1 MKGLKKK
8 IPSEGIIVRT
18 TTPTSLLVSPIL
30 KLFFCFL
37 FLTPTIDQEGSCWD
51 LSSSLVL
58 QVDEGRF
65 NPTIRS
71 PKSSWKQAHERRQ
84 KWLCKNTHALFVFGF
99 LCKFVD
105 YAKKDVDLS
114 IIEEKENIELVK
126 EGGAKGEK
134 ISIYNIFH
142 DKFHHCWVIKLLLFS
157 NESII
162 DIILLSNIYNSQP

>member
-1 MKGLKKK
+1 MK
-8 IPSEGIIVRT
+8 VD
-18 TTPTSLLVSPIL
+18 
-30 KLFFCFL
+30 
-37 FLTPTIDQEGSCWD
+37 LTPQYDHQN
-51 LSSSLVL
+51 
-58 QVDEGRF
+58 QVGNKLTRGD
-65 NPTIRS
+65 
-71 PKSSWKQAHERRQ
+71 KS
-84 KWLCKNTHALFVFGF
+84 
-99 LCKFVD
+99 D

-142 DKFHHCWVIKLLLFS
+142 DKFHHCLVIKLLLFS